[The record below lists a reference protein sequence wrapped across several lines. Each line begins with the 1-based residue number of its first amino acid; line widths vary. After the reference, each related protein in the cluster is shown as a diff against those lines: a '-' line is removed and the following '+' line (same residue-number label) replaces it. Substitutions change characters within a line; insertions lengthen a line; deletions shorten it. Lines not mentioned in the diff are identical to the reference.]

1 MVSGVISFVS
11 ENKDS
16 TSSLVGLNFEFWA
29 RKSINFN
36 DWAFFCGQVFFKVTF
51 ALIDEASVGARS
63 EVLGASSV
71 AAS

>member
-1 MVSGVISFVS
+1 
-11 ENKDS
+11 
-16 TSSLVGLNFEFWA
+16 LNFEFWA

-51 ALIDEASVGARS
+51 ALIDEASIGARS